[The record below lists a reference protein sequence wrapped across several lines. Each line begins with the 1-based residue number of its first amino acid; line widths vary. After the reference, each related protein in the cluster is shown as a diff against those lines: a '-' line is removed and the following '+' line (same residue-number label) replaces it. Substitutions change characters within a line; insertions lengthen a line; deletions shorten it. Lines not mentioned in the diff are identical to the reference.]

1 MLQEYFSI
9 KKKKTSEEIII
20 ISFTQQFKNQMRLH
34 AWFKWSAQS
43 LIIQFGF
50 LNFDICLYSGKVNIL
65 ERYSV
70 N

>member
-50 LNFDICLYSGKVNIL
+50 LKLWYMSIL
-65 ERYSV
+65 WQSKYFRKIQC
-70 N
+70 